1 MTDKKSAYSRFLD
14 GDKSGMEEIVRE
26 YNSPLIFFINGYV
39 KNLAVA
45 EDIAADTFCKVF
57 IKKRRL
63 ADTTGFKTWLY
74 TIARNLALDWLK
86 SAHKKR
92 TVGLNDAD
100 GYSQADF
107 DDTILKNEQ
116 AKALH
121 SAIKEIK
128 SDYREVIHLIY
139 FDELSYKEAAKIMKK
154 DQQFIRQGM
163 IQGILPIGSALK
175 KERSSQYDYYIS
187 PFLFWQYTG
196 YVYKGNEE

>member
-57 IKKRRL
+57 VKRKML
-63 ADTTGFKTWLY
+63 SDPSGFKTWLY
-74 TIARNLALDWLK
+74 TIARNMTLDWLK
-86 SAHKKR
+86 SAQKKH
-92 TVGLNDAD
+92 TVYLNEID
-100 GYSQADF
+100 GYSEADF

-121 SAIKEIK
+121 NAIKEIK
-128 SDYREVIHLIY
+128 SDYREVIHLVY
-139 FDELSYKEAAKIMKK
+139 FDQLSYKEAAKIMRKSEKQIKNLVYRAKLSLK
-154 DQQFIRQGM
+154 D
-163 IQGILPIGSALK
+163 ILE
-175 KERSSQYDYYIS
+175 KED
-187 PFLFWQYTG
+187 F
-196 YVYKGNEE
+196 VYENT

>member
-26 YNSPLIFFINGYV
+26 YNNPLIFFINGYV

-57 IKKRRL
+57 VKRRKL
-63 ADTTGFKTWLY
+63 SDTSGFKTWLY
-74 TIARNLALDWLK
+74 TVARNLALDWLK
-86 SAHKKR
+86 SAQQRK
-92 TVGLNDAD
+92 TVCLNEID
-100 GYSQADF
+100 GYNEADF
-107 DDTILKNEQ
+107 DDIILKNEQ

-121 SAIKEIK
+121 NAIKEIK

-154 DQQFIRQGM
+154 SEKQIKNLVYRAKISLKD
-163 IQGILPIGSALK
+163 ILE
-175 KERSSQYDYYIS
+175 KED
-187 PFLFWQYTG
+187 F
-196 YVYKGNEE
+196 VYENA

>member
-1 MTDKKSAYSRFLD
+1 MAKEKYAYSRFLD

-26 YNSPLIFFINGYV
+26 YNNPLIFFINGYV

-57 IKKRRL
+57 VKRRKL
-63 ADTTGFKTWLY
+63 SDTSGFKTWLY
-74 TIARNLALDWLK
+74 TVARNLALDWLK
-86 SAHKKR
+86 SAQQRK
-92 TVGLNDAD
+92 TVCLNEID
-100 GYSQADF
+100 GYNEADF

-121 SAIKEIK
+121 NAIKEIK

-154 DQQFIRQGM
+154 SEKQIKNLVYRAKISLKDILEKEDFIY
-163 IQGILPIGSALK
+163 
-175 KERSSQYDYYIS
+175 EN
-187 PFLFWQYTG
+187 
-196 YVYKGNEE
+196 V

>member
-1 MTDKKSAYSRFLD
+1 MTKEKCAYSRFLD

-39 KNLAVA
+39 KNLAVS

-63 ADTTGFKTWLY
+63 ADPTGFKTWLY

-86 SAHKKR
+86 SAHKQR

-100 GYSQADF
+100 GYSQTDF

-154 DQQFIRQGM
+154 SEKQIKNLVYRAKISLKD
-163 IQGILPIGSALK
+163 ILE
-175 KERSSQYDYYIS
+175 KED
-187 PFLFWQYTG
+187 F
-196 YVYKGNEE
+196 VYENA